1 MEVWTEQFMIKDLD
15 KLFDE
20 VMDELLGA
28 DNYADCALGSSD
40 ATEKKLFSE
49 MAKQEL
55 SHSHNL
61 REIIANRVAKISTDA
76 DNCKAIHAYLKGKWD
91 EYERKITYKISQ
103 IK

>member
-1 MEVWTEQFMIKDLD
+1 MIKDLD
-15 KLFDE
+15 HLFDE
-20 VMDELLGA
+20 VMDELQGA
-28 DNYADCALGSSD
+28 DNYADCALNSSD

-61 REIIANRVAKISTDA
+61 REIIANRIAKINSDV
-76 DNCKAIHAYLKGKWD
+76 DSCKAIHSCLKSKWD